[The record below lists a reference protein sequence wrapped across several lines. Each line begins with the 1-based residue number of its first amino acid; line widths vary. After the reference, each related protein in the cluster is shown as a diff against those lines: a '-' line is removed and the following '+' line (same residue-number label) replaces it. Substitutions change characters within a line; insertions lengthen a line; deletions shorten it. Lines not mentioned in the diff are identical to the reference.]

1 MYGIVKVVYYS
12 VVYCLRVAKTI
23 LINNPLIYIGQKTG
37 LSRGKTKNN
46 FCHTN
51 AMEIS
56 VDEVQK
62 GVALLRQAWGNEKA
76 GLPSVNSLFFPE
88 ALEEASLEAV
98 AIKTLDKSV
107 YYKSFFN
114 WSGMYITFEK
124 NKVSV
129 TRGVFSYL
137 HNGGL
142 EETAEIHGVTED
154 EILESADLIREILEE
169 ITKPV
174 EVDLERFM

>member
-1 MYGIVKVVYYS
+1 MYGIVKVVYYNI
-12 VVYCLRVAKTI
+12 VYCLRVAKTI

-56 VDEVQK
+56 MNEVQK

-76 GLPSVNSLFFPE
+76 GLPSVNSLFFPQ

-98 AIKTLDKSV
+98 AIKTLGKST
-107 YYKSFFN
+107 YYNSFFS
-114 WSGMYITFEK
+114 WSDMYVTFDK
-124 NKVSV
+124 NKVSI
-129 TRGVFSYL
+129 THGVFSYL
-137 HNGGL
+137 HNGDL
-142 EETAEIHGVTED
+142 EEAAEIHGVTED